1 VRAPVPP
8 LLCAM
13 GLIVIGLATF
23 QPLVVAA
30 ALLGAL
36 GLLLVAPAPRGLM
49 LRLAAF
55 SALALVVLN
64 PFVAVEGEHVLYAG
78 PSFWLLDLEVTS
90 EEVLYG
96 IVSGAR
102 LATAILATA
111 GFLRLAD
118 PDRTHALA
126 SRLVPRSALTVALA
140 ARLAPTL
147 QRDAGALAETLR
159 LRGSGPARGRRQL
172 IRRGALLIEP
182 LVASS
187 LDRGIDISEA
197 MVARGYGGGTLTRL
211 PEPAWT
217 GGERVAAGAGV
228 LLLTVGVAVIAGL
241 VSYDSYPTAGPLLSS
256 AALLVASLSV
266 AAGAVGTLALRS
278 RS

>member
-1 VRAPVPP
+1 
-8 LLCAM
+8 M
-13 GLIVIGLATF
+13 
-23 QPLVVAA
+23 
-30 ALLGAL
+30 
-36 GLLLVAPAPRGLM
+36 
-49 LRLAAF
+49 
-55 SALALVVLN
+55 
-64 PFVAVEGEHVLYAG
+64 
-78 PSFWLLDLEVTS
+78 
-90 EEVLYG
+90 
-96 IVSGAR
+96 
-102 LATAILATA
+102 
-111 GFLRLAD
+111 
-118 PDRTHALA
+118 
-126 SRLVPRSALTVALA
+126 
-140 ARLAPTL
+140 
-147 QRDAGALAETLR
+147 
-159 LRGSGPARGRRQL
+159 
-172 IRRGALLIEP
+172 LIEP